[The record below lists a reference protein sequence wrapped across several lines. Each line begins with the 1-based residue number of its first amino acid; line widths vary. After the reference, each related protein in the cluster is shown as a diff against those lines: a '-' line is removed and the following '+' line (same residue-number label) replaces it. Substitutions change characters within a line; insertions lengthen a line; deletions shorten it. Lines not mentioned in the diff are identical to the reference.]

1 MNFAVSVVLA
11 ASAILSTIMLQLGDE
26 NGDAGLMIAISAF
39 AVIGAVYYV
48 DLKKKFYC
56 SKATCNVLM
65 LLAVFANVGSLTRSR
80 EEFLAFSI
88 ANILTLLE
96 AINFYR
102 RKTPRVCYQILTMSF
117 VKVAV
122 GCVFQRSPLFAVLLP
137 LYGACGFCAFSLL
150 FLVNERRYYAQNAE
164 LSPRFDRRGWRP
176 TREDDGES
184 WDFEGDSPGVANGRK
199 TLDERAKKLEKR
211 REKAR
216 LRVVEKAARRA
227 KSAAPPFAVETSGGS
242 AVRFALLT
250 EPARFSSSVGLNAES
265 GVDLAYFRRFGRASF
280 AALAVA
286 SILFCLFPRFHRLEI
301 GGLEFGSDDWKTNAA
316 GATTGFSPEIELG
329 DLGPAVYNPAPA
341 LTIRFVDV
349 FNPKSEVVLSPGAFV
364 YLRGVALG
372 RYEDRTWEQIDA
384 WNGDWA
390 WSVSDTRF
398 DILRRTEIDP
408 ESVLG
413 PERNDFEKTVV
424 RGERTRRGPREFA
437 RTPFFYFAKGTVP
450 TTRPFEEFD
459 SLEKMRDA
467 LPPRRELEARY
478 LFDYRS
484 NFLGMEIALEP
495 SDAPYLFAVSPF
507 FSDSESTTRFGYVG
521 AIPCRPR
528 ASVRQKTT
536 YRFLTTAFQNGVQ
549 APLTPNQ
556 EFTTPLLADYLE
568 LDAER
573 FPRLIELARSWDA
586 ASGLP
591 QDDFVGR
598 ARFLESR
605 LRDVGDFTYS
615 RTGVERNSEL
625 DPLEDFV
632 SEHRS
637 GHCEYFAGALALML
651 RAVGIPSRTV
661 VGYAFLPK
669 DGGVKK
675 TVVRQSDAHSW
686 TEAFIPAEKLPGPNS
701 PAAGLFAGNVPNGL
715 PEGTREWTKDGAWL
729 RLDATPPARLAEQTH
744 SWATVG
750 ASWLLFFESIWRD
763 YVLNFNGSTQAV
775 KVYRPIVDAWKRT
788 VATLKNF
795 RTEFRPLKA
804 FADKAKEIGDQIKSG
819 DWTPRAVG
827 NFLWFAAQIAVVGYV
842 FFRLFRFFRARF
854 FGNRRDAVGVRR
866 RRPGAENAFALYRRV
881 ETILSRRLTVER
893 RPNETPREFVERC
906 FALDDENAVKLA
918 AIEKIEKTGKSARTA
933 KKEKTVAAEPVVPT
947 FEPISPEAR
956 RLFREIVERYYR
968 ARFGEDALSAEEAAR
983 WNVELRGLGA
993 D

>member
-39 AVIGAVYYV
+39 AVVGAVYYV
-48 DLKKKFYC
+48 DFKKTFVC
-56 SKATCNVLM
+56 SRTTCNILM
-65 LLAVFANVGSLTRSR
+65 LLVVFANVGSLTRSR

-102 RKTPRVCYQILTMSF
+102 RKTPRVSYQILTMSF

-122 GCVFQRSPLFAVLLP
+122 GCVFQRSPIFAFLLP

-150 FLVNERRYYAQNAE
+150 FLANERRYYSQNAE
-164 LSPRFDRRGWRP
+164 LSPRFDWRGWRP
-176 TREDDGES
+176 TPESDAEGWGDEEDSTVPPTD
-184 WDFEGDSPGVANGRK
+184 K
-199 TLDERAKKLEKR
+199 RAKKLEKK

-216 LRVVEKAARRA
+216 RRVVAKASRRA
-227 KSAAPPFAVETSGGS
+227 KSAPIPAFAADAP
-242 AVRFALLT
+242 VRFALLT
-250 EPARFSSSVGLNAES
+250 EPARFSSSVGPNAEI
-265 GVDLAYFRRFGRASF
+265 GVDATFFRRFGRSSL
-280 AALAVA
+280 AALGCAAV
-286 SILFCLFPRFHRLEI
+286 LFCLFPRFHQLEI
-301 GGLEFGSDDWKTNAA
+301 GGVKFGSDNWEAGA
-316 GATTGFSPEIELG
+316 GGATTGFSPEIELG
-329 DLGPAVYNPAPA
+329 DLGPAVDNPAPA

-349 FNPKSEVVLSPGAFV
+349 FKPGQISVVSPGSLV

-372 RYEDRTWEQIDA
+372 RYEDRTWTQVRA
-384 WNGDWA
+384 WPGDWPWDVA
-390 WSVSDTRF
+390 ETRRK
-398 DILRRTEIDP
+398 ISRRTEIDP
-408 ESVLG
+408 DSVLG
-413 PERNDFEKTVV
+413 PKENDFEKTVELV
-424 RGERTRRGPREFA
+424 RSASRFGRNIRTRYA
-437 RTPFFYFAKGTVP
+437 RPPFFYFEKATVP
-450 TTRPFEEFD
+450 TTSAFEELD
-459 SLEKMRDA
+459 SLAKMRDV
-467 LPPRRELEARY
+467 LPPRRVLKEQYA
-478 LFDYRS
+478 FDSRS
-484 NFLGMEIALEP
+484 QFLGMEIALEP

-507 FSDSESTTRFGYVG
+507 FRGSKSETPFGFLE
-521 AIPCRPR
+521 AELCRPNDLLG
-528 ASVRQKTT
+528 QKTT

-556 EFTTPLLADYLE
+556 EFTEPLLAEYLE

-573 FPRLIELARSWDA
+573 FPRLIELARDWDA

-591 QDDFVGR
+591 QDDFAGR

-615 RTGVERNSEL
+615 RTGVARNPEL

-669 DGGVKK
+669 NGGAK

-686 TEAFIPAEKLPGPNS
+686 TEAFIPAGKLPGPNS

-715 PEGTREWTKDGAWL
+715 PDGTRDWTKDGAWL
-729 RLDATPPARLAEQTH
+729 RLDATPPARLAEQTN

-750 ASWLLFFESIWRD
+750 ASWLLFFETIWRD
-763 YVLNFNGSTQAV
+763 YVLNFNGATQAA
-775 KVYRPIVDAWKRT
+775 KVYRPIVDAWRRT
-788 VATLKNF
+788 VATLRNF

-804 FADKAKEIGDQIKSG
+804 FVEKAEEIGDQIKNG

-827 NFLWFAAQIAVVGYV
+827 NFLWFAAQIALVGYV
-842 FFRLFRFFRARF
+842 FWRLFQFFRTRF
-854 FGNRRDAVGVRR
+854 FGAKRDSGGVRR
-866 RRPGAENAFALYRRV
+866 RRPGAENAFALYRCV
-881 ETILSRRLTVER
+881 ETFLARRLTVER
-893 RPNETPREFVERC
+893 RSNETPREFVERC
-906 FALDDENAVKLA
+906 FALEDETVD
-918 AIEKIEKTGKSARTA
+918 KIALNIKIGEA
-933 KKEKTVAAEPVVPT
+933 KKIDKTDRTDKNDPNPSS
-947 FEPISPEAR
+947 FEPTPPERR

-968 ARFGEDALSAEEAAR
+968 ARFGADALSPEEASR
-983 WNVELRGLGA
+983 WNAELRRLGV